1 MNPVCPYCRGDFEA
15 SDVVAMCPACATPHH
30 KDCLQENGGCTV
42 FGCIQAPGDEPK
54 IRVMLE
60 DLNEHLPAP
69 LDQTT
74 AATRITTPEP
84 QWRTRMYLPESIH
97 ETVAETFQETVQEPV
112 QGSVQESIW
121 ETMPQS
127 VQTRPSA
134 APPQFGIV
142 LERELPPPPRL
153 PWPLLLLLSIL
164 TAGLFLL
171 IWDLV
176 LAKWLRDVQ
185 PRSRAIYYYSAVLI
199 LQLLA
204 MAGLVGGRVDTAD
217 ATSGPLLM
225 ITVIV
230 LLLLGRFSMRRSLE
244 DYFDQT
250 MAMGLSLSEAMT
262 FFFGCVYFQYHL
274 NHSGNP
280 IPERQQAI
288 A

>member
-1 MNPVCPYCRGDFEA
+1 MNPVCPYCRGDCEA

-74 AATRITTPEP
+74 ASRITLPET
-84 QWRTRMYLPESIH
+84 QWRTAIYRSESIQ
-97 ETVAETFQETVQEPV
+97 ETVAE
-112 QGSVQESIW
+112 SVQETLQESVQENVW

-127 VQTRPSA
+127 LQIRPSTG
-134 APPQFGIV
+134 PLQYGIV
-142 LERELPPPPRL
+142 LERALPPPPRL
-153 PWPLLLLLSIL
+153 PWPLLLMLSFL

-171 IWDLV
+171 IWDFV

-185 PRSRAIYYYSAVLI
+185 PRSRAIYYYSAVVI

-204 MAGLVGGRVDTAD
+204 MAGLLGGRVNTAD
-217 ATSGPLLM
+217 ATSGPVLM

-244 DYFDQT
+244 NYFDQT
-250 MAMGLSLSEAMT
+250 MSMGLALSEAMT

-274 NHSGNP
+274 NRSGNP
-280 IPERQQAI
+280 IPERRQAI